1 MLANLPGLNDIAEI
15 ERVIQLAIAPAFLLS
30 GIFSLVTILANRLA
44 RMIDRERA
52 VRAGQA
58 TPLPG
63 ERAYIV
69 RRARQAHRAIGACV
83 LAAFLLCLLIIM
95 SFAGILLRLDV
106 AWVLAALLVA
116 SMLALMVAL
125 LLLLAEIGLA
135 FRHLPLLEGE

>member
-1 MLANLPGLNDIAEI
+1 MLAGLPGLTDIAEI
-15 ERVIQLAIAPAFLLS
+15 ERAIQLAIAPAFLLT

-52 VRAGQA
+52 VRAGLAQ
-58 TPLPG
+58 PLPG
-63 ERAYIV
+63 EQLYIV

-83 LAAFLLCLLIIM
+83 LAAILLCLLIVM
-95 SFAGILLRLDV
+95 AFAGILLQLNV

-116 SMLALMVAL
+116 AMIALMVAL

-135 FRHLPLLEGE
+135 FRHLPLLDDD